1 MLSLITPY
9 ADALG
14 IDPRTMIMVGLFL
27 GSLLVFLSLVN
38 VMRDR
43 NAARVQ
49 ARMQAAGARGGAG
62 ASAGDMSFNAPIS
75 HFVAPEVMPGGL
87 AKAFLPSDM
96 KERNKVRQDLAHAGF
111 TGPNAVLWYFG
122 LRVGVGLLLPAL
134 IAIVFLY
141 REVLPLPGFVSERLN
156 GVRNNHLLVLF
167 GVMILVGF
175 YGPAIWLSSRVSE
188 RRQRIELAFP
198 NALDL
203 LQVSIETG
211 LGFDA
216 ALSRVATELHRTAP
230 EIAREFNVA
239 QQEILAGRERDDAY
253 HAMAN
258 RLAIEEAHAFVN
270 VVLQSARFGTSMSQ
284 ALLVYSA
291 EMRQRRELRAQEKAN
306 KLPVLMSGVMASMM
320 MPALLIVTIGPVA
333 LRYMESFPKGP

>member
-1 MLSLITPY
+1 MLSIITPY
-9 ADALG
+9 ADAAGLA
-14 IDPRTMIMVGLFL
+14 PRTLILIGLFC

-38 VMRDR
+38 ALRDR

-49 ARMQAAGARGGAG
+49 ARMQAAGRGRTGG
-62 ASAGDMSFNAPIS
+62 TVSFEPPTS
-75 HFVAPEVMPGGL
+75 HFIAPEVMPGGF
-87 AKAFLPSDM
+87 AKAFLPSNNR
-96 KERNKVRQDLAHAGF
+96 ERYKVRQDLAHAGF

-122 LRVGVGLLLPAL
+122 LRVGAGLLLPAF
-134 IAIVFLY
+134 IALAFLY
-141 REVLPLPGFVSERLN
+141 REALPLPEFISDRMN
-156 GVRNNHLLVLF
+156 GVKNNQLLLIF
-167 GVMILVGF
+167 AVMILIGF
-175 YGPAIWLSSRVSE
+175 YGPALWLSSRAKD

-216 ALSRVATELHRTAP
+216 ALSRVATELRSAAP
-230 EIAREFNVA
+230 EISREFNTA
-239 QQEILAGRERDDAY
+239 QQEILAGRDRDSAY
-253 HAMAN
+253 HAMAM
-258 RLAIEEAHAFVN
+258 RLGIEEAHAFVN

-284 ALLVYSA
+284 ALLTYSA

-320 MPALLIVTIGPVA
+320 MPALLIVTIGPVV
-333 LRYMESFPKGP
+333 LRYMESFPKGQ

>member
-14 IDPRTMIMVGLFL
+14 MAPRTLIMIGLFL
-27 GSLLVFLSLVN
+27 GSLLVFLSIVT

-43 NAARVQ
+43 SALRVQ
-49 ARMQAAGARGGAG
+49 ARMQAAGARMNGAH
-62 ASAGDMSFNAPIS
+62 AAVAFDAPIS
-75 HFVAPEVMPGGL
+75 HFVAPEVLPGGF
-87 AKAFLPSDM
+87 AKAFLPTDRR
-96 KERNKVRQDLAHAGF
+96 ERNKVRQDLAHAGF
-111 TGPNAVLWYFG
+111 VGPNAVLWYFG
-122 LRVGVGLLLPAL
+122 LRVCAGLLLPTL
-134 IAIVFLY
+134 IAVVFLY
-141 REVLPLPGFVSERLN
+141 REVLPLPAALSDRMG
-156 GVRNNHLLVLF
+156 GVRNNTLLMLF
-167 GVMILVGF
+167 GVMILIGF
-175 YGPAIWLSSRVSE
+175 YGPALWLSSRAKE

-216 ALSRVATELHRTAP
+216 ALSRVATELHTTAP
-230 EIAREFNVA
+230 DVAREFNTA
-239 QQEILAGRERDDAY
+239 QQEILAGRDRDSAY
-253 HAMAN
+253 GAMAV
-258 RLAIEEAHAFVN
+258 RLGIDEAHAFVN

-306 KLPVLMSGVMASMM
+306 KLPVLMSGVMAGLM
-320 MPALLIVTIGPVA
+320 MPALLIVTIGPVV
-333 LRYMESFPKGP
+333 LRYMETNLTSP